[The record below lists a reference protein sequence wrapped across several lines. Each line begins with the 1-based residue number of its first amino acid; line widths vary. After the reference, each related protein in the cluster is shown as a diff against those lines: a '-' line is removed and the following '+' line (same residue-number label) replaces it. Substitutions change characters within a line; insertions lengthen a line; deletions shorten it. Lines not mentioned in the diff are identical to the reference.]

1 MSDQDLY
8 PFQSQWQCPCGSRD
22 FITDV
27 MRPGLLCTNCG
38 LEILPEVLEAMAQDR
53 DTAKAR
59 LELDIAIA
67 NLDPPL
73 AETPHEQSVAK
84 LLEIIAEAK
93 APKLDPMGENMSTE
107 LKRREE
113 ILTRAKLAGSLQL
126 KGNTSDIG
134 GDWDVC
140 GEQPLHGPAISPDPS
155 YHVYHEPSSAYYDRE
170 VTDASPLP
178 AAASPEPAGEF
189 SEGMHTH
196 LPSDAQARKDCPV
209 VTGLLDYFPL
219 ACAYVG
225 HVSKVGNDQHNPG
238 QSMHWAREKSTD
250 HADCVGRHLSERGTR
265 DKDGL
270 RHSGKVAWRA
280 LALLQTELEN
290 DPEW

>member
-1 MSDQDLY
+1 MSETVFDFQDQ
-8 PFQSQWQCPCGSRD
+8 WVCPCGCRD

-38 LEILPEVLEAMAQDR
+38 LETLPEVLDAMAKDR
-53 DTAKAR
+53 DAAKLKVAMDATMER
-59 LELDIAIA
+59 LT
-67 NLDPPL
+67 NPPL
-73 AETPHEQSVAK
+73 VETSHEQGVAK

-93 APKLDPMGENMSTE
+93 SPKLDPMGENMSTE

-113 ILTRAKLAGSLQL
+113 ILTRAKLAGTLQL
-126 KGNTSDIG
+126 DQPSDTFG
-134 GDWDVC
+134 SMAEGAGVAWDVC
-140 GEQPLHGPAISPDPS
+140 GEQPERQQLAYASGDPF
-155 YHVYHEPSSAYYDRE
+155 HDNEAM
-170 VTDASPLP
+170 TDHPLP
-178 AAASPEPAGEF
+178 ANVPPEPAGEF

-196 LPSDAQARKDCPV
+196 LPTDAQTRKDCPV

-238 QSMHWAREKSTD
+238 QPMRWVREKSTD
-250 HADCVGRHLSERGTR
+250 HADCVGRHLSERGGR

-270 RHSGKVAWRA
+270 RHTGKVAWRA